1 MKNELETLESLIL
14 YELEPSRLTAK
25 GFNFKIFESW
35 KSIAEAEN
43 KRIKKALVNEIFS
56 LKKEGHI
63 EMYIQRHQQELIRLK
78 DHLLSYFPTEEPSH
92 IGEKPNDE
100 KTLINLYRT
109 IYNCLRD
116 LLTFIETYF
125 SKYFNQEAKVPDSCR
140 LAAMQDL
147 RKTIASSRTRLNAKE
162 ADKKLLDMIFHP
174 LLEFVKD
181 SKETTISYKY
191 LFYLKELDKELRDLS
206 RSDFQKRKLNKQI
219 INSLLYLNFNSH
231 GLLTYCTQAIKEEY
245 QQHDTLAGQ
254 LESLA
259 FVYKNISQTQVK
271 PSFSYKPKS
280 KSLKN
285 SLIEWV
291 DEEISFLE
299 KRRQLSLNFSV
310 RQSQSPQQDIK
321 LNTSL
326 SVPQLAY
333 LLKVF
338 VETGI
343 IQNKNQQEII
353 RFVSG
358 GFRTKKAE
366 TVSAD
371 SLRSKFYNIEDNT
384 RNTVKD
390 ILINMLN
397 HVRKN

>member
-1 MKNELETLESLIL
+1 MKYELETLESLIL

-35 KSIAEAEN
+35 KAIAEAEN

-125 SKYFNQEAKVPDSCR
+125 SKYFNQEAKVPDSYR
-140 LAAMQDL
+140 LAATQDL
-147 RKTIASSRTRLNAKE
+147 RKTIGSSRSRLNAKAAE
-162 ADKKLLDMIFHP
+162 KKLLDIIFHP
-174 LLEFVKD
+174 LLEFIEG
-181 SKETTISYKY
+181 SKQTTISYKY
-191 LFYLKELDKELRDLS
+191 LIYLKELDKELKELS
-206 RSDFQKRKLNKQI
+206 RSDFQKGKLNKQL
-219 INSLLYLNFNSH
+219 INVSLYLNFNAH
-231 GLLTYCTQAIKEEY
+231 NLLAYCIQAIKDEY
-245 QQHDTLAGQ
+245 QQHNTLAGQ

-259 FVYKNISQTQVK
+259 FIYKTINQTQVK
-271 PSFSYKPKS
+271 PSFSYKPKF
-280 KSLKN
+280 KPLKN
-285 SLIEWV
+285 SLIEWL
-291 DEEISFLE
+291 DEEMSFLE

-310 RQSQSPQQDIK
+310 RKNQALHQDIK
-321 LNTSL
+321 LTTNL

-343 IQNKNQQEII
+343 ILNKNQREII
-353 RFVSG
+353 RFVSS